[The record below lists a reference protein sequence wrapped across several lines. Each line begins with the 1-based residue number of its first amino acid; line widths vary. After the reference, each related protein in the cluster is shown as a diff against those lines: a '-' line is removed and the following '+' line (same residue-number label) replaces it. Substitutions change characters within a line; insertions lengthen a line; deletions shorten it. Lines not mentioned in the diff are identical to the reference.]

1 MVYRPPFIKQLDGST
16 YGGYNCTLA
25 SMCMAVVRHYR
36 GVNPPGTALWY
47 PRPSD
52 MRYKSGDRSGGT
64 TLAQAS
70 ALASKYYGASMS
82 VRYSYAWSEFIKR
95 IVEGRGAI
103 LQGSYSVLA
112 PTAYDACPG
121 FTGNHAVYVNE
132 RRYNS
137 ADHRYELLVYDPLAD
152 GRRAGIWKGPRWI
165 PESLMKTF
173 AGKLWLGSR
182 TVGYGYCYT
191 MYTRDTESDTQAPA
205 QIETVLKYGGVPYGP
220 RIMYARVAGARVRVA
235 PTTASGTG
243 TILRSLPLNGE
254 FAAYQRTSQGQMVYG
269 SSVWY
274 GSRRGGEWV
283 HTSVLKLSK

>member
-1 MVYRPPFIKQLDGST
+1 MVYRPPFIKQLDGSK
-16 YGGYNCTLA
+16 YGGSNCTLA
-25 SMCMAVVRHYR
+25 SLSMALVRHYK
-36 GVNPPGTALWY
+36 GVNPPGTAFWY
-47 PRPSD
+47 PRPAD
-52 MRYKSGDRSGGT
+52 LRVKSGDHSGGT

-70 ALASKYYGASMS
+70 SLASHYYGADLS

-137 ADHRYELLVYDPLAD
+137 TAKRYELLVYDPLAD

-182 TVGYGYCYT
+182 TVGYGSCYT
-191 MYTRDTESDTQAPA
+191 AYTRDTEAAGTTVPA
-205 QIETVLKYGGVPYGP
+205 QIPTTLRYGGVAYGP
-220 RIMYARVAGARVRVA
+220 RKLYARVSGARVRER
-235 PTTASGTG
+235 PTTKAP
-243 TILRSLPLNGE
+243 ILRSLPINAE
-254 FAAYQRTSQGQMVYG
+254 FAAYQRTHGEWTNG
-269 SSVWY
+269 SSLWY
-274 GSRRGGEWV
+274 GSRAGGEWV
-283 HTSVLKLSK
+283 HTSALKLTK